1 MGTAGPGGVV
11 SVDAGAVFRLFR
23 GEIVSIRRIKSSAN
37 FNNI

>member
-11 SVDAGAVFRLFR
+11 SVDAGAVFHLFR
-23 GEIVSIRRIKSSAN
+23 AQIVSIRGIESSAN

>member
-23 GEIVSIRRIKSSAN
+23 AQIVSTRGTKSSAN
-37 FNNI
+37 FSNI